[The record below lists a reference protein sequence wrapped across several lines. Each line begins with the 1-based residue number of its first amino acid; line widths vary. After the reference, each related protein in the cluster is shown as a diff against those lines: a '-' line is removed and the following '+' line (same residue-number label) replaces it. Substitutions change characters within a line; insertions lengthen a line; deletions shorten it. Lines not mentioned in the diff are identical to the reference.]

1 MIRLSIPAPQ
11 GIEFPAWGALVA
23 EQLAG
28 FGVQAPVDEATWQEW
43 AESLFHEPQF
53 GLAPS
58 PVGFNDWRDWA
69 SSFRSTFG

>member
-11 GIEFPAWGALVA
+11 GLEFTQWGKHVA

-28 FGVQAPVDEATWQEW
+28 YAIQAPMDGEAWREW
-43 AESLFHEPQF
+43 ASSLFYEPQL

-58 PVGFNDWRDWA
+58 PLGFDSWQDWA
-69 SSFRSTFG
+69 SSFRDTFS